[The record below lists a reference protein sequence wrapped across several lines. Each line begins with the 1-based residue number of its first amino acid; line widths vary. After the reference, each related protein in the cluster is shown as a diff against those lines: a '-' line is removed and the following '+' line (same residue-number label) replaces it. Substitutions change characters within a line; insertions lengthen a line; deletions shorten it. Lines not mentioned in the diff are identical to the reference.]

1 MICTTVIGFDPLYF
15 FLKSCWIGVASFYIF
30 LWLLRPSLS
39 RDFETCV
46 YLAYGD
52 WTRIEGGWWSRYT
65 NEYFFFVICYYIFLF
80 IDFRKYKIAQVAD
93 KKSCSCNIW
102 WWLLEIICFQS
113 FFPRKLNKEH
123 IATRVNHYPWWRYR
137 VAFKGKMRLSSRWQI
152 SKDIFSPHKIP
163 WLAIKKRCE
172 WSWHNFLLR
181 LLCSFHIN

>member
-46 YLAYGD
+46 YLAHGD
-52 WTRIEGGWWSRYT
+52 WTRIEGGWWSSYT
-65 NEYFFFVICYYIFLF
+65 NEYFFFVIFYIFLF
-80 IDFRKYKIAQVAD
+80 IGFRKDKIAQVAN

-102 WWLLEIICFQS
+102 WWLLQIICFQS
-113 FFPRKLNKEH
+113 FFPRKLNKEQ

-137 VAFKGKMRLSSRWQI
+137 VASREKLDYPPGGKYRM
-152 SKDIFSPHKIP
+152 IF
-163 WLAIKKRCE
+163 
-172 WSWHNFLLR
+172 FLLIKSLGWR
-181 LLCSFHIN
+181 